1 MKRIHQ
7 LSVNLINQIAA
18 GEVIERPSS
27 VVKEIVENS
36 IDAGSTKIDISVS
49 NECRNIRIAD
59 NGSGIHPDD
68 VVLTF
73 TKHATSKIE
82 KEDDLWNILT
92 LGFRGE
98 ALASISSIAKVTCTS
113 KTSDFDYGIRVTAEN
128 SEIKQTKIGCSLGT
142 VMDVENIF
150 YNQPARLKFLKSDK
164 TEFSY
169 IQETV
174 IQAALSRPD
183 IAFSLSH
190 NGTAILKTSAD
201 GDLLLR
207 IKEISGENV
216 ADNLQ
221 TVEKTDRENNI
232 KLTGYVSNPQ
242 FTRSSKKDIRIF
254 VNSRPVKCP
263 VILKAIDMAYKNLLP
278 IGKFPY
284 AVLNFEILPSDI
296 DVNAHPT
303 KKEIRWQKPNLIFN
317 FTISAIDKALTS
329 AEYSDRAVVSN
340 ISGNLPFNN
349 FYGNSGEDKDTYFV
363 QNQNNFVNRPSSPI
377 NYAEKF
383 KQISSSVSLDFE
395 DKKLIEINENNV
407 QTDTIIG
414 QLKDTYI
421 LIETPQGL
429 EIVDQHIAD
438 ERFLYEKLLSQKE
451 VISQLL
457 LISDIIELAPEE
469 VELLENNKEK
479 LLKYGFE
486 IKKADENKI
495 IFRRIPQILTRVPQ
509 AEIAAELVN
518 NINGNLDDA
527 ENQILITTAC
537 KAAIKAGDKLSIW
550 QAEELIKRWR
560 ATKNPQV
567 CPHGRPISHIIP
579 IKDISKFFNRQD
591 K

>member
-27 VVKEIVENS
+27 VVKELVENS

-68 VVLTF
+68 VTLTF

-82 KEDDLWNILT
+82 NEKDLWNIST

-98 ALASISSIAKVTCTS
+98 ALASICSIAKVTCIS
-113 KTSDFDYGIRVTAEN
+113 KTSEFDYGVKVTAEN
-128 SEIKQTKIGCSLGT
+128 SEIKQSKIGCALGT
-142 VMDVENIF
+142 VMDIENIF

-169 IQETV
+169 IQEV
-174 IQAALSRPD
+174 IVQAALSRPD

-190 NGTAILKTSAD
+190 NGSNILKTNAD
-201 GDLLLR
+201 NDLLLR
-207 IKEISGENV
+207 IKEISGENTSEH
-216 ADNLQ
+216 LEF
-221 TVEKTDRENNI
+221 VEKTDEENNI

-242 FTRSSKKDIRIF
+242 FTRSSKKDIRLF

-284 AVLNFEILPSDI
+284 VVLNFEISPSDI

-303 KKEIRWQKPNLIFN
+303 KKEIRWQNPNLVFN
-317 FTISAIDKALTS
+317 FTVSAIDKALTS
-329 AEYSDRAVVSN
+329 SSYSQKSEAGFALDT
-340 ISGNLPFNN
+340 LPF
-349 FYGNSGEDKDTYFV
+349 YNSPKYSENATYFV
-363 QNQNNFVNRPSSPI
+363 TNQKKDNEKPYV

-383 KQISSSVSLDFE
+383 RQISSSFTAE
-395 DKKLIEINENNV
+395 IIETTENTP
-407 QTDTIIG
+407 TDTVIG

-421 LIETPQGL
+421 LIETSQGL

-457 LISDIIELAPEE
+457 LISDVIELEPEE
-469 VELLENNKEK
+469 VEILEQNKEK
-479 LLKYGFE
+479 LLKFGYE
-486 IKKADENKI
+486 IKKIGDNKI
-495 IFRRIPQILTRVPQ
+495 VFKKIPQILSKVSQ
-509 AEIAAELVN
+509 AEIARELVN
-518 NINGNLDDA
+518 NINCNLDDA

-537 KAAIKAGDKLSIW
+537 KAAVKAGEKLSIW

-567 CPHGRPISHIIP
+567 CPHGRPISHVLS
-579 IKDISKFFNRQD
+579 IKDIAKFFYRQD